1 MVYTVPVA
9 VATPDG
15 RLVTIWNGLDAT
27 TQTPSILAAVRSAD
41 GAWGATRT
49 LSNSPQALRVNA
61 LYALRLVTD
70 GAGNV
75 TALWARNPSEGPAE
89 VSTATLPVGASSWS
103 APELLEGPPQQGYT
117 TQDTLALAA
126 NERGDVAALWLSATS
141 GPNVVNL
148 ATRPTGGTW
157 STRSL
162 PDPDATNF
170 VADYVQP

>member
-70 GAGNV
+70 GAGKRDR
-75 TALWARNPSEGPAE
+75 ALGPQPERRPRRGIDGHAPRRRE
-89 VSTATLPVGASSWS
+89 QLVG
-103 APELLEGPPQQGYT
+103 
-117 TQDTLALAA
+117 
-126 NERGDVAALWLSATS
+126 
-141 GPNVVNL
+141 
-148 ATRPTGGTW
+148 TRTP
-157 STRSL
+157 
-162 PDPDATNF
+162 
-170 VADYVQP
+170 